1 MSHVNTLLL
10 TTRFSESRLHQL
22 LAVLLCGG
30 LLSACQQAGPA
41 TAPMAV
47 SQQSVANAAV
57 AELTVTN
64 PSAFDRPDSSLTIS
78 LSDLGLTQTDAGKPV
93 SVWAGQKPVASH
105 WVDTDG
111 DDQIDSLF
119 MLADFKA
126 GEQQQWQVRQTPAP
140 LLLNARANAEIS
152 HKVGGQWQGKVY
164 QGGTFQNVR
173 QLTPPP
179 QYTDHSEYIRYE
191 GPGIESDK
199 VAYRIYL
206 DWRNGFD
213 IFGNVTGKPIL
224 SQVGQDGYSSYHQMQ
239 PWGIDVLKVGK
250 SLGAGGF
257 GYWDGSAVQG
267 VANISG
273 HTATIHQ
280 PGPLFASLSIDYHN
294 WQIAGRTLQARAL
307 LSMQAGSRLLHNQL
321 LLQAPSQGEP
331 LDNLA
336 IGLVKHPDT
345 ELIEGSLEISGHQYS
360 YLATF
365 GKQSLNNDLLGMA
378 LFYKKSALA
387 KRSVDEHSHV
397 AVMAL
402 TGLPPA
408 APGQINQARRL
419 DYYLLAAWQGEPGG
433 IQTLAE
439 FKQYLQQQ
447 AEILDRPLRLK
458 ISNRQTQAA
467 LQQPLTAQRALY
479 WSEQLA
485 DAGLAKQTPHYVWGG
500 WDFERHR
507 PTTFEYT
514 TGIQLQAYDDLFKV
528 SPKPAYQAAVRA
540 MADSFVS
547 ADGTIH
553 SYQRDKF
560 NIDSIASGNV
570 LLRVY
575 EQTGA
580 SKYQQA
586 AMQLRDQLQHH
597 PKTSNGAFWHKLIY
611 PHQVWLDGVYMGIP
625 FLAKYNQLFNNGQGL
640 EEVVHEFV
648 AVYDKLRDPVT
659 GLYFHGWDEQK
670 QQVWADKTTGLSP
683 EFWSR
688 GMGWLA
694 MALVDTLDFIPPERR
709 DLREPLERM
718 TRELAVALKAYADP
732 KLQVWHQVINKAGV
746 AGNYPESS
754 ASSMFVYFYAKA
766 LNQGLLDSSY
776 QDFTVQAYQGLLNQF
791 VLVDA
796 SGTAHLTQMVQ
807 VAGLGFGRDG
817 SYDYYQNEPV
827 IRDDAKGVAP
837 FIMAGVQVAQ
847 LLGL

>member
-1 MSHVNTLLL
+1 MPYL
-10 TTRFSESRLHQL
+10 TQL
-22 LAVLLCGG
+22 LPNTNQHKRQPVFALLCCSA
-30 LLSACQQAGPA
+30 LLSACQQAGRPA
-41 TAPMAV
+41 ISTAEGA
-47 SQQSVANAAV
+47 QQPIAS
-57 AELTVTN
+57 LTVTN
-64 PSAFDRPDSSLTIS
+64 PSAFARPDSSLTIP
-78 LSDLGLTQTDAGKPV
+78 LSDLGLKPAQAV
-93 SVWAGQKPVASH
+93 QPISVWRQNTPVASQLI
-105 WVDTDG
+105 DSNG
-111 DDQIDSLF
+111 DDKPDSLF
-119 MLADFKA
+119 VLADFKA
-126 GEQQQWQVRQTPAP
+126 GEQQVWQVRPSASP
-140 LLLNARANAEIS
+140 LVLSARTSAEIS

-239 PWGIDVLKVGK
+239 PWGLDLLKVGK

-267 VANISG
+267 VAKVSG

-280 PGPLFASLSIDYHN
+280 SGPLFASLSIDYHN
-294 WQIAGRTLQARAL
+294 WQIAGRTLDVRAL

-321 LLQAPSQGEP
+321 VLQAPRQGEP
-331 LDNLA
+331 LDNLV
-336 IGLVKHPDT
+336 IGLVQQPDT

-360 YLATF
+360 YLATY

-378 LFYKKSALA
+378 LFYKKADLI
-387 KRSVDEHSHV
+387 KRSKDEHSHV
-397 AVMAL
+397 AVLEL

-408 APGQINQARRL
+408 APGQQNQARQL
-419 DYYLLAAWQGEPGG
+419 DYYLLAAWQGETGG
-433 IQTLAE
+433 IQNVAQ
-439 FKQYLQQQ
+439 FKQYLLQQ
-447 AEILDRPLRLK
+447 AEMLDRPLRLK

-467 LQQPLTAQRALY
+467 VQQPLTGQRALY
-479 WSEQLA
+479 WAEQLA
-485 DAGLAKQTPHYVWGG
+485 NAGLAKQTPHYVWGG
-500 WDFERHR
+500 WDFERER

-514 TGIQLQAYDDLFKV
+514 TGILLQAYDDLFKLA
-528 SPKPAYQAAVRA
+528 PNPAYQAAVRA

-575 EQTGA
+575 EQTGEA
-580 SKYQQA
+580 KYQLA
-586 AMQLRDQLQHH
+586 VKQLRDQLKQH
-597 PKTSNGAFWHKLIY
+597 PKTSNGAFWHKKIY
-611 PHQVWLDGVYMGIP
+611 PHQLWLDGVYMGMP
-625 FLAKYNQLFNNGQGL
+625 FLAAYSQLLDNGTGL
-640 EEVVHEFV
+640 EEAVHEFV
-648 AVYDKLRDPVT
+648 VVREKLRDPVT

-670 QQVWADKTTGLSP
+670 QQVWANKTTGLSP

-709 DLREPLERM
+709 DLREPLEQM
-718 TRELAVALKAYADP
+718 TRELAVTLKAYVDP
-732 KLQVWHQVINKAGV
+732 KLHVWHQITNKAGTP
-746 AGNYPESS
+746 GNYPESS

-766 LNQGLLDSSY
+766 LNQGLLDNSY

-837 FIMAGVQVAQ
+837 FMMASVQLAR